1 MPIMNARISLLAAC
15 IAATCGCGRATAQT
29 TPRADSAAPPAMVP
43 TGRVPRNPNLITAA
57 EIEGQSPT
65 NAYDLIR
72 RLRPRWIRLSAG
84 DYSAHRDQ
92 VWVYLDGTRLGQL
105 SELGRISSE
114 SIGEIRFVP
123 GDEAVQR
130 WGWGYSAGA
139 ILITSR

>member
-1 MPIMNARISLLAAC
+1 MNARIPLLATCVAAAC
-15 IAATCGCGRATAQT
+15 VCGRAAAQT
-29 TPRADSAAPPAMVP
+29 SPPADSAAPPATVP
-43 TGRVPRNPNLITAA
+43 ARRAPRNPNVITAA
-57 EIEGQSPT
+57 EFEGQGTT
-65 NAYDLIR
+65 NAYELIR
-72 RLRPRWIRLSAG
+72 RLRPRWIRLSAA
-84 DYSAHRDQ
+84 DYAAHRDQ

-105 SELGRISSE
+105 DELGRISSE